1 MILIFTELILLG
13 PLGSMAVQVYFA
25 VSNKLARVHIDE
37 GNSELLW
44 PFQMS
49 YT

>member
-1 MILIFTELILLG
+1 MILIFTGLIRLG
-13 PLGSMAVQVYFA
+13 PLGSMVAQVYFA

-44 PFQMS
+44 AFQIS
-49 YT
+49 HT